1 MTSDTWYILA
11 IFDKLSRYYNKEIK
25 FEMLLRGCKTS
36 PGYNAVIGAFSR
48 AGKVGLGLANAGA
61 EGVKRLPGVLDR
73 IRRIRPVGD
82 CSSHR
87 VNPEPKVNDGTGMRL
102 KV

>member
-1 MTSDTWYILA
+1 MTSDTLYILA

-48 AGKVGLGLANAGA
+48 AGKWDLALRMLALKELSGY
-61 EGVKRLPGVLDR
+61 
-73 IRRIRPVGD
+73 PV
-82 CSSHR
+82 SWT
-87 VNPEPKVNDGTGMRL
+87 E
-102 KV
+102 